1 MARAGA
7 VLRSVDLELR
17 AGEIGVLLGRNGSGK
32 TTLFKNI
39 LGLLRPSAGT
49 VSLDGRDLLGMSG
62 RERAGLTAY
71 VPQDIR
77 FGELTVFESVLMG
90 RVSSFGFR
98 AGKEDKAVAERIISE
113 MHLENFAHRGTL
125 PACRAESGRRWPSPG
140 PLPRSRGFSYSTSPP
155 GTSI

>member
-1 MARAGA
+1 MLEIRGLSFSYGARAGA
-7 VLRSVDLELR
+7 VLRSVDLELG

-98 AGKEDKAVAERIISE
+98 ALKKS
-113 MHLENFAHRGTL
+113 LEGY
-125 PACRAESGRRWPSPG
+125 PS
-140 PLPRSRGFSYSTSPP
+140 LLLHNAL
-155 GTSI
+155 